1 LSGFPKASD
10 ALIIAGDF
18 RIFDLTTSARERYVF
33 YMSTTSSKRI
43 QPKEGV
49 RSLSTPLKTLQ
60 LLDYLATKRQSVR
73 ISEAAEELGAGRA
86 TIYQRLVTLVEAGWV
101 EQLADT
107 SFRLSLKAVGIGGAA
122 LEQAN
127 LGERTVPFLKELA
140 AEVNETASLAVLQGA
155 SPYIVQRAEAG
166 GLLQAR
172 QPVGSGFALH
182 SSASGRVLVA
192 FADPHMLR
200 YLKANAKKLPDAK
213 TLEAARRDG
222 YAFSEDGTD
231 VLALA
236 APVFDRGDTCI
247 AALSLVGPS
256 SRINGASL
264 VEPLKRMAARLSAA
278 LQGRDR

>member
-1 LSGFPKASD
+1 MK
-10 ALIIAGDF
+10 
-18 RIFDLTTSARERYVF
+18 
-33 YMSTTSSKRI
+33 K
-43 QPKEGV
+43 GV

-60 LLDYLATKRQSVR
+60 LLDYLATRRQSVR
-73 ISEAAEELGAGRA
+73 ISDAAEDLGAGRA
-86 TIYQRLVTLVEAGWV
+86 TIYQRLVTLMEAGWV
-101 EQLADT
+101 EQLEDT

-140 AEVNETASLAVLQGA
+140 AEVNETASLAVLQGG

-182 SSASGRVLVA
+182 NSASGRVLVA
-192 FADPHMLR
+192 FADEHMLKF
-200 YLKANAKKLPDAK
+200 LKTHAEKLPDDRII
-213 TLEAARRDG
+213 EATRKNG

-231 VLALA
+231 VLAIA
-236 APVFDRGDTCI
+236 APVFDRGEACI

-256 SRINGASL
+256 SRIDGPAL
-264 VEPLKRMAARLSAA
+264 IEPLKRMATRLSAA